1 MKTMRPLGRVLAFA
15 VPLAALTMPEASLQE
30 LLSRHLSGTSLQ
42 EWLPGVEAFPAF
54 VALGGMTVIILL
66 AVGISRMHS
75 ASRGVP
81 AGGSSA
87 AATQLAAFRV
97 DRHDREFLPAAL
109 ELFETPPS
117 PIRVAGIWLI
127 CCAFT
132 AALAWSY
139 LGWLEIHAVAEGRI
153 QPSGRSKVVQPLE
166 TGKVVTIGVENGSRV
181 NAGDLLVEL
190 DARETDAD
198 RKHQQREREAALAE
212 AARRRVAIDAARA
225 QTTSIP
231 SVAYPDGISPEI
243 ASREDGVLAAE
254 LAQLH
259 SDRASLAAQHA
270 ERAATRNRLI
280 ASLASREKLIGLH
293 KEYVQML
300 ETLNV
305 TKTASRAQ
313 VIERLQQ
320 YQALLTTQVGEKGQ
334 LEEVEASLATLQR
347 RLEAATTQFVADQMQ
362 KLAESARLADQ
373 LQQELVKAITRN
385 ERTRLTAPISGTVQE
400 LVLTTVG
407 QVVAPGQAL
416 MTIVP
421 LDAPIEIAA
430 MIENGDIGFVEP
442 GQAAVIKIQSFPF
455 TRFGTIDGV
464 VMNVSRDAVDQRAAD
479 SLGDPRSAAKQ
490 GAREGDEPK
499 PGQNLVFPATV
510 SLASPYIRIDGK
522 QIPLSPGMAVTVE
535 INTGSRRA
543 LDYVL
548 SPLREVTA
556 SAGHER

>member
-1 MKTMRPLGRVLAFA
+1 MRPIGLTLA
-15 VPLAALTMPEASLQE
+15 LAASLAVLVVPNDAWQV
-30 LLSRHLSGTSLQ
+30 LLFRHLAGAPLDR
-42 EWLPGVEAFPAF
+42 WLTGVDAFPAF
-54 VALGGMTVIILL
+54 AALGAAAVLILL
-66 AVGISRMHS
+66 AIRVVRLHS
-75 ASRGVP
+75 ASGSAP
-81 AGGSSA
+81 SGEISSA
-87 AATQLAAFRV
+87 ASQLAAPRM
-97 DRHDREFLPAAL
+97 DTHDREFLPAAL

-166 TGKVVTIGVENGSRV
+166 AGKVMIIAVENGSRV
-181 NAGDLLVEL
+181 RAGDLLVEL

-198 RKHQQREREAALAE
+198 RKHQQREHEAALAE
-212 AARRRVAIDAARA
+212 AARRRVAIDSARG
-225 QTTSIP
+225 QIVPIP
-231 SVAYPDGISPEI
+231 PIPYPDGISPEI
-243 ASREDGVLAAE
+243 RSREDGVLAAE

-270 ERAATRNRLI
+270 ERGATRNRLI
-280 ASLASREKLIGLH
+280 ASIASRDKLINLH
-293 KEYVQML
+293 KEHVGMLQM
-300 ETLNV
+300 LNV

-320 YQALLTTQVGEKGQ
+320 YEALLTTQVGEKGQ
-334 LEEVEASLATLQR
+334 LDEVEASLTTLQR

-362 KLAESARLADQ
+362 KLAESGRLSDR
-373 LQQELVKAITRN
+373 LQQELVKAIARH

-400 LVLTTVG
+400 LALTTVG

-430 MIENGDIGFVEP
+430 MIENSDIGFVEP

-464 VMNVSRDAVDQRAAD
+464 VMNVSRDAVDQRAAGALD
-479 SLGDPRSAAKQ
+479 DPRSAIKHS
-490 GAREGDEPK
+490 GREGDEPK
-499 PGQNLVFPATV
+499 SGQNLVFPATV
-510 SLASPYIRIDGK
+510 SLARPYISVEGK

>member
-1 MKTMRPLGRVLAFA
+1 MRPIGLTLA
-15 VPLAALTMPEASLQE
+15 LAASLAVLVVPDDALQA
-30 LLSRHLSGTSLQ
+30 LLSLHPAGAPLER
-42 EWLPGVEAFPAF
+42 WLPGVEAFPAF
-54 VALGGMTVIILL
+54 AALGAMAVLILL
-66 AVGISRMHS
+66 AITVVRWHS
-75 ASRGVP
+75 APGSGPSV
-81 AGGSSA
+81 GKSSA
-87 AATQLAAFRV
+87 ASQLAAPRM
-97 DRHDREFLPAAL
+97 DTHDREFLPAAL

-166 TGKVVTIGVENGSRV
+166 AGKVMTIAVENGSRV
-181 NAGDLLVEL
+181 EAGDLLVEL

-212 AARRRVAIDAARA
+212 AARRRVAIASARGENA
-225 QTTSIP
+225 FIP
-231 SVAYPDGISPEI
+231 AVRYPDGVSPEI
-243 ASREDGVLAAE
+243 RSREDSVLAAD

-270 ERAATRNRLI
+270 ERVATRNRLT
-280 ASLASREKLIGLH
+280 ASLASRDNLIGLH
-293 KEYVQML
+293 KEHVEML
-300 ETLNV
+300 QTLNV

-320 YQALLTTQVGEKGQ
+320 YEALLTTQVGEKGQ
-334 LEEVEASLATLQR
+334 VEEVQASLSTLQR
-347 RLEAATTQFVADQMQ
+347 RLEAATIQFVSDQTQ
-362 KLAESARLADQ
+362 KLAEAERVSDR
-373 LQQELVKAITRN
+373 LQQELVKATTRH

-430 MIENGDIGFVEP
+430 MIENSDIGFVEP
-442 GQAAVIKIQSFPF
+442 GQAAVIKILSFPF

-464 VMNVSRDAVDQRAAD
+464 VINVSRDAVDQRAAG
-479 SLGDPRSAAKQ
+479 SLGDPRSAIKH
-490 GAREGDEPK
+490 GAREGEEPK
-499 PGQNLVFPATV
+499 PGENLVFPATV
-510 SLASPYIRIDGK
+510 SLARPYIRVEGK
-522 QIPLSPGMAVTVE
+522 DIALSPGMAVTVE